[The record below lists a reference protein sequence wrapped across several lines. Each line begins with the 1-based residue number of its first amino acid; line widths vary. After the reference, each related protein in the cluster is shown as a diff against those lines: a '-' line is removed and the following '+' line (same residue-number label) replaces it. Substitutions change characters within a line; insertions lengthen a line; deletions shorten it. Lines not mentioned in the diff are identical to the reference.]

1 MALKRLVVQI
11 EETLFNDIEN
21 YAKDM
26 HLNRTAAVSVLL
38 TNSLKT
44 EKGMAT
50 LTELLKVYNEQK
62 DNLPKA

>member
-1 MALKRLVVQI
+1 MALKKLVAQI
-11 EETLFNDIEN
+11 EISLFDDLEK

-38 TNSLKT
+38 TNSLKA

-50 LTELLKVYNEQK
+50 LSELLKVYNEQK
-62 DNLPKA
+62 DNLPRM